1 MQRILIKPL
10 QLDPYVHPDAMN
22 DMKSH
27 HMLQVKGLINNI
39 VTFNSVLNLRISSC
53 LVCLYRV
60 VWMHAGSLK
69 SRKDAQELP

>member
-10 QLDPYVHPDAMN
+10 QLDRYVHPDAMN

-39 VTFNSVLNLRISSC
+39 VTFNSV
-53 LVCLYRV
+53 
-60 VWMHAGSLK
+60 
-69 SRKDAQELP
+69 

>member
-27 HMLQVKGLINNI
+27 HNHVASKRANQQYCYL
-39 VTFNSVLNLRISSC
+39 
-53 LVCLYRV
+53 
-60 VWMHAGSLK
+60 
-69 SRKDAQELP
+69 